1 MGVDVVGLRKG
12 KAMAFHYLSAG
23 ESHGPCLTVI
33 VEGVPAGLALSAE
46 AIADDLAKRQLKA
59 GAGGRM
65 AIETDRAEILAGVME
80 GHTTGAPIA
89 LQIPNKD
96 HAAWKGK
103 AVAPY
108 TTARPGHADLAACV
122 KYGFNDIRQALER
135 SSARETACRVAVG
148 AVARQ
153 FLAAFGIQARSYVS
167 ALGNVPEAKVPSEA
181 AFTFAETSPSRAP
194 SQTQEDAY
202 TNAIHLAKCKGETLG
217 GVIELEVTGLPI
229 GLGSYTTPDRRLD
242 ARLGAAILS
251 VNAIKGVEIGDA
263 FTGAATP
270 GSELHDAIVRDA
282 TGNIVRPTNR
292 CGGLEAGMTTGQP
305 LRLRV
310 AMKPIPTTIVPQ
322 QSIDLATGEAAT
334 TTYERSDTCPV
345 PRACVVLESVVLI
358 ELAAALIE
366 KLGGDSM
373 KEMLTRYAALPTAND
388 VQLSSQPKI
397 FWP

>member
-1 MGVDVVGLRKG
+1 
-12 KAMAFHYLSAG
+12 MAFRYLSAG
-23 ESHGPCLTVI
+23 ESHGPCLSVI
-33 VEGVPAGLALSAE
+33 VEGVPAGLPLDGE
-46 AIADDLAKRQLKA
+46 MIAADLAKRQLKA

-80 GHTTGAPIA
+80 GYTTGAPIA
-89 LQIPNKD
+89 LQIANKD

-103 AVAPY
+103 AVTAY

-148 AVARQ
+148 AIARQ
-153 FLAAFGIQARSYVS
+153 FLAAFGIQARSYVAS
-167 ALGNVPEAKVPSEA
+167 LGAVPEAKIEHAS
-181 AFTFAETSPSRAP
+181 AFAFAEQSPSRAP
-194 SQTQEDAY
+194 SQAQEDAY
-202 TNAIHLAKCKGETLG
+202 TNAIHIAKCKGETLG
-217 GVIELEVTGLPI
+217 GVIALEVTGLPV
-229 GLGSYTTPDRRLD
+229 GLGSYVTPDRRLD
-242 ARLGAAILS
+242 ARLASAVMS

-263 FTGAATP
+263 FEGAATP
-270 GSELHDAIVRDA
+270 GSELHDPIVRDEA
-282 TGNIVRPTNR
+282 GKIVRPTNR

-305 LRLRV
+305 LFLRV

-322 QSIDLATGEAAT
+322 KSINLATGEAAS

-373 KEMLTRYAALPTAND
+373 AEMLPRFKTLPTPETI
-388 VQLSSQPKI
+388 QLSAEPKV
-397 FWP
+397 FWS

>member
-1 MGVDVVGLRKG
+1 
-12 KAMAFHYLSAG
+12 MAFRYLSAG
-23 ESHGPCLTVI
+23 ESHGPCLSVI
-33 VEGVPAGLALSAE
+33 VEGVPAGLALDADMIAE
-46 AIADDLAKRQLKA
+46 DLAKRQLKA

-65 AIETDRAEILAGVME
+65 AIETDRAEILAGVMQ
-80 GHTTGAPIA
+80 GCTTGAPIA
-89 LQIPNKD
+89 LQIANKD

-103 AVAPY
+103 AVPAY

-148 AVARQ
+148 AIARR
-153 FLAAFGIQARSYVS
+153 FLAAFGIRARSYVA
-167 ALGNVPEAKVPSEA
+167 ALGTVPEAHVAPEEA
-181 AFTFAETSPSRAP
+181 FAFAENSPGRAP
-194 SQTQEDAY
+194 SQAQEDAY
-202 TNAIHLAKCKGETLG
+202 TNTIHIAKSKGETLG
-217 GVIELEVTGLPI
+217 GIIALEVTGLPV
-229 GLGSYTTPDRRLD
+229 GLGAYATPDRRLD
-242 ARLGAAILS
+242 ARLAAAVMS
-251 VNAIKGVEIGDA
+251 VNAIKGLEIGDA

-270 GSELHDAIVRDA
+270 GSALHDAIVRNDSGA
-282 TGNIVRPTNR
+282 ITRPTNR

-322 QSIDLATGEAAT
+322 KSIDLATGEAAA

-345 PRACVVLESVVLI
+345 PRACVVIESVVLI

-373 KEMLTRYAALPTAND
+373 DEMLQRFKTLPTPD
-388 VQLSSQPKI
+388 TIRLSPEPKI
-397 FWP
+397 FWN

>member
-1 MGVDVVGLRKG
+1 
-12 KAMAFHYLSAG
+12 MAFRYLSAG
-23 ESHGPCLTVI
+23 ESHGPCLSVI
-33 VEGVPAGLALSAE
+33 VEGVPAGLPLEAAMIAE
-46 AIADDLAKRQLKA
+46 DLAKRQLKA

-80 GHTTGAPIA
+80 GRTTGAPIA
-89 LQIPNKD
+89 LQIVNRD

-103 AVAPY
+103 AVAAY

-122 KYGFNDIRQALER
+122 KYGFNDIRPALER

-148 AVARQ
+148 AVARR
-153 FLAAFGIQARSYVS
+153 FLEAFGIRARSYVA
-167 ALGNVPEAKVPSEA
+167 ALGGVAAAEVVPEA
-181 AFTFAETSPSRAP
+181 AFAFAETSPSRAP
-194 SQTQEDAY
+194 SQKQEDAY

-229 GLGSYTTPDRRLD
+229 GLGAYATPDRRLD
-242 ARLGAAILS
+242 ARLGAAVLS
-251 VNAIKGVEIGDA
+251 VNAIKGVEIGEA
-263 FTGAATP
+263 FAGAATP

-282 TGNIVRPTNR
+282 QGRLVRPTNR

-305 LRLRV
+305 LRLRL

-322 QSIDLATGEAAT
+322 KSIDLATGEAAN

-358 ELAAALIE
+358 ELASALIE

-373 KEMLTRYAALPTAND
+373 EEMLGRFSALPTAES
-388 VQLSSQPKI
+388 VRLSAAPKI